1 MGKQKKK
8 MKKQQNQ
15 LLAMNKR
22 LTEDGFKLVLICC
35 AFMLINT
42 GVQMWYQAMDK
53 GLADKQLEQAKKQY
67 ALDSLQ
73 YEQTAR
79 FMEEYKLLKER
90 ELKIDSLAGA
100 SAKKSA
106 NAQDGMYRLESEKM
120 EEYVKAMRR
129 ASNGR

>member
-1 MGKQKKK
+1 MSEQKIKIENDSIKLGMLCLMFIAFNTCVSLIPVEKPHDTGKE
-8 MKKQQNQ
+8 Q
-15 LLAMNKR
+15 L
-22 LTEDGFKLVLICC
+22 I
-35 AFMLINT
+35 
-42 GVQMWYQAMDK
+42 
-53 GLADKQLEQAKKQY
+53 QAKKQY
-67 ALDSLQ
+67 TLDSLR

-90 ELKIDSLAGA
+90 ELKIDSLAGV

>member
-8 MKKQQNQ
+8 LRKQQNQ
-15 LLAMNKR
+15 MLAMNKR
-22 LTEDGFKLVLICC
+22 LTEDSFKLVLVCC

-67 ALDSLQ
+67 TLDSLQ

-90 ELKIDSLAGA
+90 ELKIDSLASVSSQR
-100 SAKKSA
+100 SAKA
-106 NAQDGMYRLESEKM
+106 LEQIYKTEH
-120 EEYVKAMRR
+120 ERNTEYLKVLKR
-129 ASNGR
+129 SYGK

>member
-15 LLAMNKR
+15 MLAMNKR
-22 LTEDGFKLVLICC
+22 LAEDGFKLVLVCC

-42 GVQMWYQAMDK
+42 GVQMWYQAMEKDV
-53 GLADKQLEQAKKQY
+53 ADKQLEQAKKQY
-67 ALDSLQ
+67 TLDSLQ

-90 ELKIDSLAGA
+90 ELKIDSLASVSSQR
-100 SAKKSA
+100 SAKALEQIYQTEKERNTEYLKVLKKS
-106 NAQDGMYRLESEKM
+106 Y
-120 EEYVKAMRR
+120 
-129 ASNGR
+129 GR

>member
-1 MGKQKKK
+1 MSKQKKK

-15 LLAMNKR
+15 MLAMNKR
-22 LTEDGFKLVLICC
+22 LAEDGFKLVLVCC
-35 AFMLINT
+35 AFVLVNT

-53 GLADKQLEQAKKQY
+53 DLADKQLEQAKKQY

-90 ELKIDSLAGA
+90 ELKIDSLASVSSQR
-100 SAKKSA
+100 SAKA
-106 NAQDGMYRLESEKM
+106 LEQIYQTEH
-120 EEYVKAMRR
+120 ERNTEYLKVLKR
-129 ASNGR
+129 SYGK

>member
-1 MGKQKKK
+1 MSKQKKK

-15 LLAMNKR
+15 MLAMNKR
-22 LTEDGFKLVLICC
+22 LAEDSFKLVLICC

-42 GVQMWYQAMDK
+42 GVQMWYQAMEKDV
-53 GLADKQLEQAKKQY
+53 ADKQLEQAKKQY

-90 ELKIDSLAGA
+90 ELKIDSLAGVSVKNGA
-100 SAKKSA
+100 DAHFGRYKIELEKK
-106 NAQDGMYRLESEKM
+106 D
-120 EEYVKAMRR
+120 EYIKAMRK
-129 ASNGR
+129 AANGR